1 MLIIQK
7 WWHKM
12 NKEIIKIQKNEL
24 CIIKPDT
31 CPYCDKGIDPI
42 IINKFAYRFYDLCNI
57 IITFKCPC
65 CEQVFF
71 AKYQLNPMGI
81 GYMDNELYP
90 FEIIGGHKKR
100 LDFSSEIM
108 ELSKDFVD
116 NYNDAYIAEQSGCS
130 HIGGIAYRR
139 AFEFLVK
146 DYAIKFNPQDIE
158 SIKKMN
164 LSECVKKYI
173 KDEETKDLLLRTAWI
188 GNDFAH
194 YENKHID
201 INIVDLKQLI
211 ELSMNEIESEIRKK
225 NYINKIT
232 NNK

>member
-1 MLIIQK
+1 MRKVIIRI
-7 WWHKM
+7 
-12 NKEIIKIQKNEL
+12 NNYKIWVL
-24 CIIKPDT
+24 KPDT
-31 CPYCDKGIDPI
+31 CPFCDKGIDPI
-42 IINKFAYRFYDLCNI
+42 IINKFPYDFHDLCNI

-71 AKYQLNPMGI
+71 AKYHLN
-81 GYMDNELYP
+81 YMAIDPSDQALYP
-90 FEIIGGHKKR
+90 FEIVGGHKKR
-100 LDFSSEIM
+100 LDFSSEIT

-116 NYNDAYIAEQSGCS
+116 NYNDAYIAEQSGCTN
-130 HIGGIAYRR
+130 IVGIAYRR

-158 SIKKMN
+158 SIKQMN

-173 KDEETKDLLLRTAWI
+173 KDEETRKLLLCATWI

-201 INIVDLKQLI
+201 VNIEDLKQLI
-211 ELSMNEIESEIRKK
+211 ELSMKEIESEIRKK
-225 NYINKIT
+225 NYISKINK
-232 NNK
+232 K